1 MHSEEAALLY
11 GKKNRFRGVLIGV
24 MLGDAFGLAVERRGE
39 AVFRDNKILG
49 QYSDDTQMTLALA
62 ECLADNGV
70 EMTQEQLAQSFAE
83 HYDIRRGYGGF
94 CGPILEDIR
103 DGTPWH
109 LAVAKHKP
117 KGGSWGNGCA
127 MRIAPLAL
135 VGKEAMSTEAMCAVT
150 GHTHEDALFWAE
162 AQWAQI
168 RCLAVGSRG
177 RRNPA
182 QLRSWVGKF
191 IMKGPRY
198 RWIANNLDMPPEAAA
213 KALGNG
219 YSAAEAVPCA
229 IWAFWSAFEKGP
241 VAVLHQAARIG
252 GDVDTI
258 TSMAGALAGGYF
270 GYRRWPKELVDQ
282 LENGERGKDFA
293 LGLADDLAELAWDLS
308 ASDGQ

>member
-1 MHSEEAALLY
+1 MCSDYDYFLASRLDKY
-11 GKKNRFRGVLIGV
+11 RGCLIGV
-24 MLGDAFGLAVERRGE
+24 MLGDSFGLAVERRGE
-39 AVFRDNKILG
+39 AVFEDNKIWG

-62 ECLADNGV
+62 ECLVDNGA

-83 HYDIRRGYGGF
+83 HYDVRRGYGGF

-135 VGKEAMSTEAMCAVT
+135 AGRKAMSTESMCAVT
-150 GHTHEDALFWAE
+150 GHTHEDALRWARVM
-162 AQWAQI
+162 WGQI
-168 RCLAVGSRG
+168 RTLAAGSNG
-177 RRNPA
+177 RRHPEH
-182 QLRSWVGKF
+182 LLSMMGKF
-191 IMKGPRY
+191 IMREQHFS
-198 RWIANNLDMPPEAAA
+198 WIVNNLDMPPEAAA

-229 IWAFWSAFEKGP
+229 IWAFWSSIKKGP

-258 TSMAGALAGGYF
+258 TSMAGALAGAYF
-270 GYRRWPKELVDQ
+270 GYRKWPKELVYQ
-282 LENGERGKDFA
+282 LENGERGKDYA
-293 LGLADDLAELAWDLS
+293 LGLADDLADLDWEIS
-308 ASDGQ
+308 WSE